1 MKYLKFIVIIMG
13 LLIFFG
19 TSAIIYIIFDRLFS
33 KQTFIFPQKEEL
45 KKIQIEG
52 NSEIVNANIS
62 DDKLILTIKLNQDYQ
77 IIIYDLNSGKQL
89 YFFETNGEIYDIPL
103 IFDLLCSLIIKSVS
117 KEGTK
122 VNSSYTKPFVL

>member
-89 YFFETNGEIYDIPL
+89 YFFETN
-103 IFDLLCSLIIKSVS
+103 
-117 KEGTK
+117 
-122 VNSSYTKPFVL
+122 N